1 MIRTEGLVHR
11 YGDVTAVDGVS
22 LTVEDGSF
30 LVVAGANGSGKTTLV
45 RPRHHEK

>member
-30 LVVAGANGSGKTTLV
+30 LVVAGANERRLAGAV